1 MKVGLRR
8 LVAIMIAFALVLSYI
23 PKSGLTLYNVH
34 AEDSTIT
41 IVNSDFS
48 SDIWGDNKG
57 WNTTPTSWNDTTIET
72 CIYAS
77 KDGLNSLSGSEKGV
91 SFWSKSVNTIEFTQ
105 DIFIP
110 AGSYKFTSVN
120 MGKDAAYNISIDEN
134 VSDTVNLSGWN
145 IWDNTSLYFSTD
157 EDISNATLKITV
169 NISAGGW
176 GYLDSITA
184 ESIDNQE
191 YNNATTTEEQSTTED
206 TAINNAEITVKK
218 VDNLSDD
225 FALGTDISAI
235 HSIYE
240 SGAYCKDYNGNR
252 LSEAQF
258 FSFLKKNGVNWVR
271 IRVWNN
277 PFDANGKGYGG
288 GNNDIN
294 AAVTMGKLATN
305 AGLKVLIDFH
315 YSDFWA
321 DPAKQQAPKAWSDY
335 TLEEKANAVKTF
347 TKESLTTLKNAG
359 VDVKM
364 VQIGNET
371 NGKICGESGFT
382 NMSQIFNAGSSAV
395 REVFRDA
402 LVALH
407 FTDPQDSGKQAG
419 YAKSLYEN
427 NVDYDVFASSY
438 YPYWHGSLSNLKS
451 VLGSIAS
458 TYNKKVMV
466 AETSYAWTL
475 EDGDGHENTVRVG
488 NNDSVSDCIY
498 PYTVEG
504 QAAWVRDVVD
514 TVNSIDDSKGI
525 GVFYW
530 EAAWIPVGNY
540 ATSTNKAATLA
551 SNKAKWEQYGSG
563 WASSYSS
570 EYDPDDAGRWYGGSS
585 IDNQAFFDF
594 DGKAINSLKVYKY
607 MSTGSKQSEITAN
620 YVNPTSVSVYYS
632 DALKNAVV
640 NALPANV
647 EVVLSDMSTVSDS
660 VVWSEADI
668 NKIIGIGTYTVR
680 GSLGTYDGLIPTC
693 TVNVKPENML
703 TNAEDPSFEN
713 GGSGWTFEGVAKVT
727 NEDPHDGTKTFHYW
741 NETAGEAKAYR
752 TVTLPAGSYT
762 FKAYAQGYANDTGYI
777 YVNVDDEITKGEY
790 TLQSWQVWQEP
801 SLTFTLE
808 KETELEIGIVA
819 DYQASGWGSVDD
831 LYIYKSDVSTSYNSN
846 ASTSSSSN
854 SSTSTSN
861 SSTSTSS
868 SESSSSSSSAS
879 TANADIPK
887 EAKAVSSDANASSD
901 ATGNESAD
909 ATQNVSA
916 DAQTN
921 DDTATNEQEDSKAT
935 DSNGEAITP
944 DISSDA
950 AIDNN
955 QSDASSSDAVYDK
968 KSNAEYKVDEKSG
981 SNGVDYI
988 SPANNKA
995 KTCSV
1000 PDTVVVNGKK
1010 YKVTTIKN
1018 GAFKNNSKVVTIKV
1032 GKNVSKIESYAF
1044 KNCSKLKTIVIKS
1057 KKITSKSL
1065 SKNAFKG
1072 ISKKTT
1078 IKVPKDKLKTYKKL
1092 FRKNGL
1098 SNKVK
1103 IKAI

>member
-1 MKVGLRR
+1 
-8 LVAIMIAFALVLSYI
+8 MIACAVILSYI
-23 PKSGLTLYNVH
+23 PINGYTYVAH
-34 AEDSTIT
+34 AEDAVIN
-41 IVNSDFS
+41 IINSDFS

-57 WNTTPTSWNDTTIET
+57 WNTTPTSWSNTTIET

-77 KDGLNSLSGSEKGV
+77 KDGLKSLSGSEKGV
-91 SFWSKSVNTIEFTQ
+91 SFWSKSDNTIEFTQ
-105 DIFIP
+105 NILIP

-120 MGKDAAYNISIDEN
+120 MGKDAAYNISIDKN

-184 ESIDNQE
+184 ESIDKQE
-191 YNNATTTEEQSTTED
+191 YNNATTTEKQSTTED
-206 TAINNAEITVKK
+206 TSIKNAEITVKK

-240 SGAYCKDYNGNR
+240 SGAYCRDYEGNK
-252 LSEAQF
+252 LTEAQF
-258 FSFLKKNGVNWVR
+258 FSFLKENGVNWVR

-294 AAVTMGKLATN
+294 AAVTMGKYATA

-321 DPAKQQAPKAWSDY
+321 DPAKQQAPKAWANY
-335 TLEEKANAVKTF
+335 TVDQKANAVNSF
-347 TKESLTTLKNAG
+347 TKTSLTALKDAG
-359 VDVKM
+359 VNVKM

-371 NGKICGESGFT
+371 NGWICGESGFDK
-382 NMSQIFNAGSSAV
+382 MSKIFNAGSAAV
-395 REVFRDA
+395 REVFSDA

-407 FTDPQDSGKQAG
+407 FTDPQTSGKQAG
-419 YAKSLYEN
+419 YAKSLSDN
-427 NVDYDVFASSY
+427 KVDYDVFASSY
-438 YPYWHGSLSNLKS
+438 YPYWHGSLSNLRS
-451 VLGSIAS
+451 VLGNIAS

-475 EDGDGHENTVRVG
+475 EDGDGHENTVREG

-514 TVNSIDDSKGI
+514 TVNSIDNGI

-540 ATSTNKAATLA
+540 ASSSNKAATLA
-551 SNKAKWEQYGSG
+551 SNKIKWEQYGSG

-640 NALPANV
+640 NALPADV

-668 NKIIGIGTYTVR
+668 NKITGIGTYTVR
-680 GSLGTYDGLIPTC
+680 GTLGTYDGLIPTC

-727 NEDPHDGTKTFHYW
+727 NEDPHDGTKAFHYW
-741 NETAGEAKAYR
+741 SETAGEAKAYR
-752 TVTLPAGSYT
+752 TVTFPAGSYT

-777 YVNVDDEITKGEY
+777 YVNIDDEITKGEY
-790 TLQSWQVWQEP
+790 TLEGWQVWQEP
-801 SLTFTLE
+801 TLTFTLDN
-808 KETELEIGIVA
+808 ETELEIGIVA
-819 DYQASGWGSVDD
+819 NYQAKGWGSVDD
-831 LYIYKSDVSTSYNSN
+831 LYIYKSDVSTSNNSN
-846 ASTSSSSN
+846 ASTSSSS
-854 SSTSTSN
+854 T

-879 TANADIPK
+879 TANVDTPK

-909 ATQNVSA
+909 ATQKVSA

-981 SNGVDYI
+981 SNGVAYV
-988 SPANNKA
+988 SPDNNKA

-1010 YKVTTIKN
+1010 YKVTSIKN
-1018 GAFKNNSKVVTIKV
+1018 GAFKNNSKVVNIKV
-1032 GKNVSKIESYAF
+1032 GKNVTKIEGYAF
-1044 KNCSKLKTIVIKS
+1044 KNCSKLKTIVISS
-1057 KKITSKSL
+1057 KKLTSKSL
-1065 SKNAFKG
+1065 NKNAFKG
-1072 ISKKTT
+1072 ITKKTT
-1078 IKVPKDKLKTYKKL
+1078 IKVPKAKLKTYKKL

-1098 SNKVK
+1098 SKKVK

>member
-8 LVAIMIAFALVLSYI
+8 LVAKMIAFALVLSYI

-41 IVNSDFS
+41 IANSDFS
-48 SDIWGDNKG
+48 SDIWGDSRG
-57 WNTTPTSWNDTTIET
+57 WSVSYESTESYPELNTFEYSSDSWMTPPDGSEYGAKFYSTS
-72 CIYAS
+72 A
-77 KDGLNSLSGSEKGV
+77 NSLY
-91 SFWSKSVNTIEFTQ
+91 FTQ
-105 DIFIP
+105 TIDIP
-110 AGSYKFTSVN
+110 AGSYKFESVN
-120 MGKDAAYNISIDEN
+120 MGENASISISVNDN
-134 VSDTVNLSGWN
+134 DSDSITLSGYN
-145 IWDNTSLYFSTD
+145 NWDNTSLYFSTD

-184 ESIDNQE
+184 ESIDKQE

-225 FALGTDISAI
+225 FALGTDISTI

-258 FSFLKKNGVNWVR
+258 FSFLKENGVNWVR
-271 IRVWNN
+271 IRVWNDPYN
-277 PFDANGKGYGG
+277 ANGKGYGG

-294 AAVTMGKLATN
+294 AAVTMGKLATD

-321 DPAKQQAPKAWSDY
+321 DPSKQQAPKAWADY
-335 TLEEKANAVKTF
+335 TVDQKVDAVKTF
-347 TKESLTTLKNAG
+347 TKTSLTTLKNAG
-359 VDVKM
+359 VNVKM

-371 NGKICGESGFT
+371 NGKICGESGFS
-382 NMSQIFNAGSSAV
+382 NMSKIFNAGSSAV
-395 REVFRDA
+395 REVFSDA

-419 YAKSLYEN
+419 YAQSLSDN

-438 YPYWHGSLSNLKS
+438 YPFWHGSLSNLKS
-451 VLGSIAS
+451 VLGGIAA

-488 NNDSVSDCIY
+488 TNDNVSDCIY

-514 TVNSIDDSKGI
+514 TVNSIDNGI

-563 WASSYSS
+563 WASSYSA
-570 EYDPDDAGRWYGGSS
+570 EYDPNDAGKWYGGSS

-607 MSTGSKQSEITAN
+607 MSTGSRQAAVTAN
-620 YVNPTSVSVYYS
+620 AVESVSIEVYDSSDLTNSVINALPTSV
-632 DALKNAVV
+632 
-640 NALPANV
+640 NV
-647 EVVLSDMSTVSDS
+647 TLSDMSTVTDS
-660 VVWSEADI
+660 VTWNTSDI
-668 NKIIGIGTYTVR
+668 NKITGVGTYTVK
-680 GSLGTYDGLIPTC
+680 GTLGTYSSFTTSC
-693 TVNVKPENML
+693 TVTVKPQNLL

-713 GGSGWTFEGVAKVT
+713 GGNGWTFEGVGSVT
-727 NEDPHDGTKTFHYW
+727 GDDPHDGVKSFHYW
-741 NETAGEAKAYR
+741 NESAGETKAYR
-752 TVTLPAGSYT
+752 TVTLPAGTYT
-762 FKAYAQGYANDTGYI
+762 FKAYSQGLANDTGYI
-777 YVNVDDEITKGEY
+777 YLSYDNTTLKGEY
-790 TLQSWQVWQEP
+790 TLNGWNVWQEP
-801 SLTFTLE
+801 TIKNFTLT
-808 KETELEIGIVA
+808 KETEIEIGIVA
-819 DYQASGWGSVDD
+819 NYQAEGWGSVDD
-831 LYIYKSDVSTSYNSN
+831 LYIYE
-846 ASTSSSSN
+846 SSN
-854 SSTSTSN
+854 KANTSLQTETSTSN
-861 SSTSTSS
+861 TSS
-868 SESSSSSSSAS
+868 STAVLVEADKSVTSVNTGIVSTSA
-879 TANADIPK
+879 D
-887 EAKAVSSDANASSD
+887 ASSD
-901 ATGNESAD
+901 AKEKE
-909 ATQNVSA
+909 
-916 DAQTN
+916 
-921 DDTATNEQEDSKAT
+921 TAS
-935 DSNGEAITP
+935 SEAFK
-944 DISSDA
+944 DNKSDA
-950 AIDNN
+950 LYKID
-955 QSDASSSDAVYDK
+955 
-968 KSNAEYKVDEKSG
+968 DESG
-981 SNGVDYI
+981 SNEAAYVA
-988 SPANNKA
+988 PANNKT
-995 KTCSV
+995 KTCTV
-1000 PDTVVVNGKK
+1000 PDTVIADGKK
-1010 YKVTTIKN
+1010 CKVTVIKS

-1032 GKNVSKIESYAF
+1032 GKNVTKIEDYAF
-1044 KNCSKLKTIVIKS
+1044 KNCAKLKTIVIKS
-1057 KKITSKSL
+1057 KKLTSKSL
-1065 SKNAFKG
+1065 SKKTFKG

-1078 IKVPKDKLKTYKKL
+1078 IKVPKAKLKTYKKL